1 MTVVRMPTLL
11 WFDVESR
18 YEACWIKIKRN
29 NGTCHLVGAIK
40 KVMMTNTEENVIELY
55 RKKTPITKIV
65 ATTGVSLVGIYKILS
80 DFIFLFIVDKR
91 CSDEQ

>member
-1 MTVVRMPTLL
+1 M